1 MNEILK
7 KAYYL
12 EGDKHQMPFLD
23 LAEGLSREK
32 MREIFTEMKQDGI
45 DCFITQTHSGEYMGW
60 AFWTD
65 MDIMID
71 ELKKL
76 DMSFFI
82 QDEQSFP
89 SGEANGWVRRRHP
102 ELGKR
107 FLDLREIDAF
117 GPLPGASFNI
127 GAWLNPK
134 NMQDILRT
142 ALNSPLDGSS
152 DVISEIIGKS
162 LARQIPENE
171 LLAVLVCR
179 KDPDTG
185 GLTGEC
191 TDVTDRVVDGW
202 LYWDVPEGLWEVIVL
217 FKTYKSTGRMGYI
230 NMIDQESV
238 HLMIEA
244 LYEPMYERYKQYFG
258 NVFRGFFTDEPEFG
272 NRHGYGNGYNENT
285 GIGHERMPLPWCD
298 ELEKIYRDR
307 FNESFVDHLPALWFD
322 RGADRNAQDR
332 YIYMNLTTRL
342 YEKNFSGQI
351 GQWCRDH
358 GCLYTGHVVE
368 DAGCHARLGAG
379 AGHYFRAIHGETL
392 GGIDVVENQLLP
404 GFDHTA
410 YRWTLGTRDGEEFT
424 YLLAK
429 MGSSAARID
438 PKKKGHV
445 LCETYAAY
453 EKVHGI
459 RHLKWVCD
467 HLISRGINEMMP
479 NYNRRLAAGFGWEGE
494 KNIQNPGREGFPVLT
509 AYLSRLCSL
518 LTDGEGTARLA
529 VLYHAEAEWAGDYM
543 NTAKP
548 VHQMALAQMDCE
560 VLPADVFA
568 GFSDEPDV
576 WKPSRTEDVYPVHM
590 DEAGLHVNQ
599 SVFDALI
606 IPWCRYLAEPVAAFA
621 ARTEFPVYFV
631 DELPEGVVGGRGCL
645 PEAFGDY
652 MKRYGR
658 KTLPGNCKV
667 VSLAGLAQMLK
678 EDGFADIETDTD
690 CPGLRVLRYR
700 HPGMEVYFFFNEY
713 PYTPVRTNVTLPTS
727 SPCVL
732 YNAMDNMFYDASAA
746 MQDRRIQIHLQL
758 SPGETVV
765 LLAGDTGIKE
775 EQIRRSADPS
785 AFSVILEPEEWK
797 LRTVEAG
804 KDPAEAEPI
813 RLAALKNLGTADGF
827 QVSCNVFRYE
837 TTITVEETAEEAWLD
852 LGSVYETASLT
863 VNGQAAGI
871 RICAPYRWDVSG
883 LLHTGINEICV
894 DVWGTCRTIDSQC
907 SMFEPLGLVG
917 PVKLMVRKH

>member
-1 MNEILK
+1 MNEALK
-7 KAYYL
+7 KAYFL

-23 LAEGLSREK
+23 LPEGLSREK
-32 MREIFTEMKQDGI
+32 MRGIFTELKQDGI
-45 DCFITQTHSGEYMGW
+45 DCFVTQTHSGEYMGW

-117 GPLPGASFNI
+117 GPLPGASFNV
-127 GAWLNPK
+127 GSWLNPK

-152 DVISEIIGKS
+152 NVISEVIGKS
-162 LARQIPENE
+162 MAQQIPENE

-179 KDPDTG
+179 KDPEG

-191 TDVTDRVVDGW
+191 TDVTDQVEDGW

-217 FKTYKSTGRMGYI
+217 FKTFKSTGRMGYI
-230 NMIDQESV
+230 NMIDRESV

-272 NRHGYGNGYNENT
+272 NRHGYGSGYNENT

-298 ELEKIYRDR
+298 ELEELYKSR
-307 FNESFVDHLPALWFD
+307 FIDNYIFHLPTLWFD

-332 YIYMNLTTRL
+332 YIYMDLTTRL

-351 GQWCRDH
+351 GQWCREH

-392 GGIDVVENQLLP
+392 GGVDVVENQLLP
-404 GFDHTA
+404 GFDHAA

-467 HLISRGINEMMP
+467 HLVSRGINEMMP
-479 NYNRRLAAGFGWEGE
+479 NYNRRLAAGFGWEGD
-494 KNIQNPGREGFPVLT
+494 KNIQNPGREGLPVLT
-509 AYLSRLCSL
+509 SYLSRLCSL
-518 LTDGEGTARLA
+518 LTDGEGIAPLA

-543 NTAKP
+543 NTARP
-548 VHQMALAQMDCE
+548 VHQMALHQIDCE

-568 GFSDEPDV
+568 GFSDEPGA
-576 WKPSRTEDVYPVHM
+576 WKPSRPEDAYPVHI
-590 DEAGLHVNQ
+590 DEAGLHVNRNT
-599 SVFDALI
+599 FRALI
-606 IPWCRYLAEPVAAFA
+606 IPWCKYLAEPVAAFIA
-621 ARTEFPVYFV
+621 KTELPVYFV
-631 DELPEGVVGGRGCL
+631 DALPEGVVGGCGCL
-645 PEAFGDY
+645 PEAYGDY
-652 MKRYGR
+652 MKRYG
-658 KTLPGNCKV
+658 KETLSQTHKV
-667 VSLAGLAQMLK
+667 VSLAGLAQTLR
-678 EDGFADIETDTD
+678 EEGFADIETDTD
-690 CPGLRVLRYR
+690 CPGLRVMRYR
-700 HPGMEVYFFFNEY
+700 HPDLEVYLFFNEY
-713 PYTPVRTNVTLPTS
+713 PYTPVHTKVSLPVS

-732 YNAMDNMFYDASAA
+732 YNAMENAFYDAEGVES
-746 MQDRRIQIHLQL
+746 DGRTQIPLHLF
-758 SPGETVV
+758 PGETIVA
-765 LLAGDTGIKE
+765 LAGNTGLSE
-775 EQIRRSADPS
+775 EQIRKMEDPSGASVLREVGGWTLRTTKAGGDPS
-785 AFSVILEPEEWK
+785 A
-797 LRTVEAG
+797 
-804 KDPAEAEPI
+804 AEPVP
-813 RLAALKNLGTADGF
+813 LSALKNLGTADGY

-837 TTITVEETAEEAWLD
+837 TTVMLDDIEGEVRLD
-852 LGSVYETASLT
+852 LGSVYEVASLT

-883 LLHTGINEICV
+883 LLHTGINEICA
-894 DVWGTCRTIDSQC
+894 DVWGTCRTVDSQC
-907 SMFEPLGLVG
+907 SMFEPLGLLG
-917 PVKLMVRKH
+917 PVKLLVK